1 MTEVDTSLSV
11 ETPEAL
17 VDRYYPNGT
26 LGGLT
31 VDGRLP
37 AALGTRT
44 VLTVKVKR
52 PAREFVVRGTLAW
65 VRHSTTRQVGSFG
78 VDFTPDDDASRV
90 RLLAFARHEV
100 DADAVRVE
108 KRVQVELPVR
118 LVHAGQTRR
127 EFLADLSTR
136 GAFVRT
142 WNPLAV
148 GEQVQLAVRAPGPLA
163 VLLPRA
169 LELEGRVAWARTTG
183 AHPGMGIEFV
193 VDDAARA
200 KVEKLLARLA

>member
-1 MTEVDTSLSV
+1 MTEVDANLVV

-26 LGGLT
+26 LGGLS

-37 AALGTRT
+37 AALGTRML
-44 VLTVKVKR
+44 LTVKVKK
-52 PAREFVVRGTLAW
+52 PVREFTVRGVLAW

-78 VDFTPDDDASRV
+78 VDFTPDDDATRV
-90 RLLAFARHEV
+90 RLLAFARREV

-118 LVHAGQTRR
+118 LVHAGHTRR

-148 GEQVQLAVRAPGPLA
+148 GEQVQLAVRPPGALA
-163 VLLPRA
+163 VLLPRS
-169 LELEGRVAWARTTG
+169 LELDGRVAWARTTG
-183 AHPGMGIEFV
+183 DHPGMGIEFT

-200 KVEKLLARLA
+200 RVEKLLARLA